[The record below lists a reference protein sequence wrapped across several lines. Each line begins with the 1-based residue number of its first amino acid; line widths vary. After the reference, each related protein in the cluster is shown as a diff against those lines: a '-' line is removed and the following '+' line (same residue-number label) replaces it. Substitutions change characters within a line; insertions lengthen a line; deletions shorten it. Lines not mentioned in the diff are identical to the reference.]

1 MVLSQD
7 RYGHD
12 LDLPRATA
20 SRLNLKAYSGDSN
33 FFFFFFRSLFSLI
46 VVNCEW
52 SHQYFSTIST
62 ILYHLT
68 YMCVVCVVCVFVCVC
83 VVVIRLTTEG
93 IRIVSHVEHCI
104 GEAILPTSYEPS
116 ISRC

>member
-1 MVLSQD
+1 
-7 RYGHD
+7 
-12 LDLPRATA
+12 
-20 SRLNLKAYSGDSN
+20 
-33 FFFFFFRSLFSLI
+33 
-46 VVNCEW
+46 
-52 SHQYFSTIST
+52 
-62 ILYHLT
+62 
-68 YMCVVCVVCVFVCVC
+68 MCVVCVVCVFVCVC